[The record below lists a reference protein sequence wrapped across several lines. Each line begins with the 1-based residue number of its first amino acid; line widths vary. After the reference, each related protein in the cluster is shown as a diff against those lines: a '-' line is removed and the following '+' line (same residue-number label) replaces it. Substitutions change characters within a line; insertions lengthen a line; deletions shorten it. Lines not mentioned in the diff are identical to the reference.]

1 MDSGV
6 IGATHP
12 ILVLVALGH
21 DTYMCMHVYIADL
34 AVCGCN
40 FTKRGCPCS
49 FCVRDRLISGI
60 LVDRITM
67 EMDPY
72 FFLL

>member
-1 MDSGV
+1 MVDSGV

-12 ILVLVALGH
+12 ILSLGH
-21 DTYMCMHVYIADL
+21 DTYMCMYMYVCIADL

-49 FCVRDRLISGI
+49 FCVHNRLNSGI
-60 LVDRITM
+60 CTC
-67 EMDPY
+67 
-72 FFLL
+72 